1 MKPIQALCAAV
12 VFASL
17 LPLVA
22 HAADDPE
29 AVCAKMHQAMRAN
42 QAEEL
47 LGFASAKQKAILVAT
62 PKAQRDGVIAFL
74 SKLAPQTYRV
84 TGKSIAPDG
93 TSAQLQAEGRGGLGG
108 DGVMYLDA
116 MFVMEAGAWKVDK
129 WGWNSDK
136 PPAMAMMGQAR
147 PATIPAAAKPKSAE
161 SAPAPKKT
169 AQVVAPPVETKPPA
183 ETKPQ
188 MGVSRPE
195 CVYKPVMNDDDMLAC
210 GIAAR

>member
-1 MKPIQALCAAV
+1 MKPMQALCAAV
-12 VFASL
+12 VLLSL
-17 LPLVA
+17 LPAVA
-22 HAADDPE
+22 RAADDPE
-29 AVCAKMHQAMRAN
+29 AVYAKMHQAMRAN

-47 LGFASAKQKAILVAT
+47 LGFASAKQKAVLAAT
-62 PKAQRDGVIAFL
+62 PKAQRDGVIAFM
-74 SKLAPQTYRV
+74 SKLAPQTYRI

-108 DGVMYLDA
+108 DGAMYLDA
-116 MFVMEAGAWKVDK
+116 VFVMEAGTWKVDK

-147 PATIPAAAKPKSAE
+147 PAATPAAAKPKSAE
-161 SAPAPKKT
+161 SAPAPARKK
-169 AQVVAPPVETKPPA
+169 AALAAAPPV

-195 CVYKPVMNDDDMLAC
+195 CVYKPVMTDDDMLAC
-210 GIAAR
+210 GIGAR